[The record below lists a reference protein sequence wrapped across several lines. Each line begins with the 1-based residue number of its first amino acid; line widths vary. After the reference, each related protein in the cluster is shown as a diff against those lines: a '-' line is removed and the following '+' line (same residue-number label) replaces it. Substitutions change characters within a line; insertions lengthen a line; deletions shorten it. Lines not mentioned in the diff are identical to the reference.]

1 MVQENEKLK
10 KKLKQLEKE
19 LTTQKKLNF
28 SEMITKNET
37 NSNIKNRYLN
47 LTAPQKV
54 NLNNRFSMCCTE
66 NNMENINNLKYN
78 ELGEHNTS
86 TQNIQINR
94 TQIALSNMEKE
105 LSFLKK
111 YLFPEQNQNIDN
123 NNYMYN
129 NYLENYSFPSN
140 NIYKNLMNTS
150 NYTINKDINSNFIE
164 KNYSNNLKLISQNNS
179 ISFCKVENFSLNRK
193 KDGILKDNAKLKE
206 LEKENMKLKNELNL
220 IKKSNNKENIN
231 YINQQLELDESLSFD
246 ENNIKSDNIND
257 TISKKSNYFFNKGRK
272 VLLSKCSKIHFI
284 KKISDE
290 IKNMSK
296 NNVKSEKEDTKI
308 LIQLNQ
314 TIKNLN
320 QNIIS
325 DMSDKQRKQERDKN
339 NFLKKKTNKNF

>member
-1 MVQENEKLK
+1 
-10 KKLKQLEKE
+10 
-19 LTTQKKLNF
+19 
-28 SEMITKNET
+28 
-37 NSNIKNRYLN
+37 
-47 LTAPQKV
+47 
-54 NLNNRFSMCCTE
+54 
-66 NNMENINNLKYN
+66 
-78 ELGEHNTS
+78 
-86 TQNIQINR
+86 
-94 TQIALSNMEKE
+94 
-105 LSFLKK
+105 
-111 YLFPEQNQNIDN
+111 
-123 NNYMYN
+123 
-129 NYLENYSFPSN
+129 
-140 NIYKNLMNTS
+140 
-150 NYTINKDINSNFIE
+150 
-164 KNYSNNLKLISQNNS
+164 
-179 ISFCKVENFSLNRK
+179 
-193 KDGILKDNAKLKE
+193 
-206 LEKENMKLKNELNL
+206 MKLKNELNL

-246 ENNIKSDNIND
+246 ENNLKSDNIND

-290 IKNMSK
+290 IKNISK